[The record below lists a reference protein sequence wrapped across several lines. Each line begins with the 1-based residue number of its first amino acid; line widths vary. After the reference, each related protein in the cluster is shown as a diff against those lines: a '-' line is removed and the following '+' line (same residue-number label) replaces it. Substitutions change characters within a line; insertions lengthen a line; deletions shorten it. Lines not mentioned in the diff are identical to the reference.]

1 VTNAI
6 RSQKLLEQRGIRAA
20 VKKGVRGMNVTGCSH
35 GIEINRAY
43 LDTTTRLLY
52 QNGIRVMD
60 IAQF

>member
-6 RSQKLLEQRGIRAA
+6 RSQKLLERRGIRATIR
-20 VKKGVRGMNVTGCSH
+20 KGVRGMNVTGCSH
-35 GIEINRAY
+35 GIEINPAY
-43 LDTTTRLLY
+43 LELTTQLLY